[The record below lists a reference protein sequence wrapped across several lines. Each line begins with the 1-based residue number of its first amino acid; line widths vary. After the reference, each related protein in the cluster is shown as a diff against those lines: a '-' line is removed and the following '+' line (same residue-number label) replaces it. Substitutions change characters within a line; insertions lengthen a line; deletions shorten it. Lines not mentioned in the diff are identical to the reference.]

1 MADPGSTP
9 VRHRPAEAPGPETD
23 AATTLDGAAPTGVA
37 DRVLAARART
47 SAAHLAALI
56 TTGMLTHAA
65 RPDRLPELLW
75 PHIPAEH
82 VRAVWDAALAVGYHA
97 GRLAGRPAWE
107 RRDLEQAHAALAA
120 AAYDTM
126 AALLPTAGAH
136 PAGHPADHD
145 TDRHHVDQDRP

>member
-1 MADPGSTP
+1 MADPRSTTLP
-9 VRHRPAEAPGPETD
+9 D
-23 AATTLDGAAPTGVA
+23 AAPPMVA
-37 DRVLAARART
+37 DQAADRILAARARA
-47 SAAHLAALI
+47 SADHLAALI
-56 TTGMLTHAA
+56 AAGMLAHVA

-107 RRDLEQAHAALAA
+107 RRDLDEAHAALAA

-136 PAGHPADHD
+136 SAAARGAGHPADHD
-145 TDRHHVDQDRP
+145 TDRARP